1 MVATRSKILACKNVK
16 GPKPGPV
23 VEADKCQDQKTF
35 TILQIT
41 AMTKQA
47 IPSQ

>member
-16 GPKPGPV
+16 GPKLGPV
-23 VEADKCQDQKTF
+23 VEADERQDQKMF
-35 TILQIT
+35 TILHIT

>member
-16 GPKPGPV
+16 GPMMDPG
-23 VEADKCQDQKTF
+23 VEADECQDQKMF
-35 TILQIT
+35 TIFQIT
-41 AMTKQA
+41 ARTKQA